1 MRNIRRGAQF
11 FVTAVT
17 MVFLCC
23 SMVSAAD
30 HIKEEQVVKNIHWL
44 GHASFRIDAGDKTI
58 YIDPYKIKAGS
69 PMADIILVTHDHF
82 DHNSPE
88 DIPKLRKDS
97 TAIVA
102 PVQVAAK
109 LEGNVKGI
117 EPGQTLTVEG
127 IAVEAVPAYNT
138 DKDFHQKKNKWVG
151 YIVTVDGVRIYH
163 SGDTDYIPEM
173 NSLKVDVA
181 MLPVGGTYTMTAEE
195 AAQAVNAF
203 TPKIA
208 IPMHYNSIVGTASD
222 AKRFK
227 DLCKTKVE
235 ILKQE

>member
-1 MRNIRRGAQF
+1 MITLCGG
-11 FVTAVT
+11 TAG
-17 MVFLCC
+17 L
-23 SMVSAAD
+23 AD
-30 HIKEEQVVKNIHWL
+30 RAHSESKEEQMIKNIHWL

-58 YIDPYKIKAGS
+58 YIDPYKIAPGS
-69 PMADIILVTHDHF
+69 LKGDIILVTHDHF

-88 DIPKLRKDS
+88 DISKIRKDS
-97 TAIVA
+97 TVIVA
-102 PVQVAAK
+102 PLQVAAK
-109 LEGNVKGI
+109 LEGNVQGV
-117 EPGQTLTVEG
+117 EPGQSIAVEG

-138 DKDFHQKKNKWVG
+138 NKEFHQKKNGWVG

-173 NSLKVDVA
+173 HALKVDVA
-181 MLPVGGTYTMTAEE
+181 LLPVGGTYTMTAEE
-195 AAQAVNAF
+195 AAQAVGAIK
-203 TPKIA
+203 PKIA
-208 IPMHYNSIVGTASD
+208 IPMHYNSIIGTASD